1 MSFALVEAAGSLDR
15 PAVVGVIGCGNI
27 SHVYL
32 RTINAS
38 PFLTLKG
45 CSGRNA
51 ATNAAQAA
59 LYGGAA
65 MSIDELLADPE
76 IDIVVN
82 LTPPLVHHAL
92 GRRVLE
98 AGKHLYNEKPL
109 TPSLDEARDLIA
121 LAEAKG
127 LALGSAPDTWFG
139 EPHQAARR
147 AIDAGLI
154 GRPIGGS
161 LTMASHG
168 MEHWHPT
175 PEFFYLPGG
184 GPMLDVAPY
193 YLTQLVNLLGPVAEV
208 TAFASM
214 PFATRTVRSQPGP
227 VRDIPVDV
235 ATSVN
240 GALLMESGA
249 NIAFT
254 LSWDVW
260 KHRRPIMEIYGETG
274 SLSCPDANFFIG
286 GYLAPERTRYSVRDG
301 DWRDVPGQ
309 PETDPRDLGFAPLGG
324 PRGLGVAEMAQAI
337 AEARAPR
344 ASAALALHILEAILA
359 IEQSASEKRA
369 VRIESRIPRPTPL

>member
-1 MSFALVEAAGSLDR
+1 MSFALVEAAGSRAR

-32 RTINAS
+32 RTINAL
-38 PFLTLKG
+38 PALTLKG
-45 CSGRNA
+45 CSGRNDV
-51 ATNAAQAA
+51 TNAAQAA
-59 LYGGAA
+59 LYGGVA

-82 LTPPLVHHAL
+82 LTPPLVHHAI

-109 TPSLDEARDLIA
+109 THSLDEARDLIA
-121 LAEAKG
+121 LAAEKG
-127 LALGSAPDTWFG
+127 LALGCAPDTWFG
-139 EPHQAARR
+139 TPHQAARR

-154 GRPIGGS
+154 GRPVGGS

-168 MEHWHPT
+168 MEYWHPT

-214 PFATRTVRSQPGP
+214 PFATRRVTSQPGP
-227 VRDIPVDV
+227 LRDIPVDV
-235 ATSVN
+235 ATSIN
-240 GALLMESGA
+240 GALLMESGS

-260 KHRRPIMEIYGETG
+260 KHRRPSLEIYGETG
-274 SLSCPDANFFIG
+274 TLACPDANFFIG
-286 GYLAPERTRYSVRDG
+286 GYLAPEKAQYSVEGGPWQDLP
-301 DWRDVPGQ
+301 DQ
-309 PETDPRDLGFAPLGG
+309 PDADPRDMEFAPLGG
-324 PRGLGVAEMAQAI
+324 PRGLGVAEMAITIGQGK
-337 AEARAPR
+337 APR
-344 ASAALALHILEAILA
+344 AGAELAYHVLETILA
-359 IEQSASEKRA
+359 VDRSARERSA
-369 VRIESRIPRPTPL
+369 VDVLSRPARPEPL

>member
-1 MSFALVEAAGSLDR
+1 MSFALVEAAGSQMR

-38 PFLTLKG
+38 PFLKLKG

-59 LYGGAA
+59 LYGGVA

-82 LTPPLVHHAL
+82 LTPPLVHHAI

-109 TPSLDEARDLIA
+109 THSLDEARDLIA
-121 LAEAKG
+121 LAADRG
-127 LALGSAPDTWFG
+127 LALGCAPDTWFG
-139 EPHQAARR
+139 IPHQAARR

-154 GRPIGGS
+154 GRPVGGS

-168 MEHWHPT
+168 MEYWHPT

-193 YLTQLVNLLGPVAEV
+193 YLTQLVNLLGPVAAV

-214 PFATRTVRSQPGP
+214 PFATRTVTSQPGP
-227 VRDIPVDV
+227 RREIPVDV
-235 ATSVN
+235 ATTVN
-240 GALLMESGA
+240 GALLMANGA

-260 KHRRPIMEIYGETG
+260 KHRRPSLEIYGEAGT
-274 SLSCPDANFFIG
+274 LACPDANFFIG
-286 GYLAPERTRYSVRDG
+286 GYLTPEKAQFSLHG
-301 DWRDVPGQ
+301 GEWQDVPEQ
-309 PETDPRDLGFAPLGG
+309 PDPDPRDMEYAPLGG
-324 PRGLGVAEMAQAI
+324 PRGLGVAEMAIAI
-337 AEARAPR
+337 DRGSAPR
-344 ASAALALHILEAILA
+344 ASAELACHILEVILA
-359 IEQSASEKRA
+359 VDRSARERTA
-369 VRIESRIPRPTPL
+369 IDIVSRPARPAPL

>member
-1 MSFALVEAAGSLDR
+1 MSFALVEASGTLAK
-15 PAVVGVIGCGNI
+15 PAVVGVIGCGTI

-32 RTINAS
+32 RTINQS
-38 PFLTLKG
+38 PLLRLKA

-76 IDIVVN
+76 IDIVAN
-82 LTPPLVHHAL
+82 LTPPLVHHGI

-109 TPSLDEARDLIA
+109 THTLDEARGLIA
-121 LAEAKG
+121 LAGQRG

-139 EPHQAARR
+139 RPHQAARR
-147 AIDAGLI
+147 AIDDGLI
-154 GRPIGGS
+154 GRPVGGS
-161 LTMASHG
+161 VVMASHG

-193 YLTQLVNLLGPVAEV
+193 YLTQLVNLLGPVARV
-208 TAFASM
+208 TALASM
-214 PFATRTVRSQPGP
+214 PSATRIVTSQPGP
-227 VRDIPVDV
+227 QRDIPVDV

-240 GALLMESGA
+240 GALLMDNGA

-254 LSWDVW
+254 MSWDVW
-260 KHRRPIMEIYGETG
+260 KHGRPTMEIYGDEG
-274 SLSCPDANFFIG
+274 SLINPDANFFIG
-286 GYLAPERTRYSVRDG
+286 GYLQAEKARYSVRG
-301 DWRDVPGQ
+301 SEWQDVPGQ
-309 PETDPRDLGFAPLGG
+309 TDEDDADMNFASLGG
-324 PRGLGVAEMAQAI
+324 PRGLGLADMALAI
-337 AEARAPR
+337 AEGRPPR
-344 ASAALALHILEAILA
+344 AGAELALHVLEVILA
-359 IEQSASEKRA
+359 VDVSAREGRA
-369 VRIESRIPRPTPL
+369 VDVQSRPPRPLPL

>member
-1 MSFALVEAAGSLDR
+1 MSFSLMEAAGTLAE
-15 PAVVGVIGCGNI
+15 PAVVGVIGCGTI

-32 RTINAS
+32 RTINQS
-38 PFLTLKG
+38 PFLRLKA

-51 ATNAAQAA
+51 VTNAAQAR
-59 LYGGAA
+59 LYGGVA

-98 AGKHLYNEKPL
+98 SGKHLYNEKPL
-109 TPSLDEARDLIA
+109 THSLDEARDLIA
-121 LAEAKG
+121 LAKERG

-139 EPHQAARR
+139 RPHQAARR

-154 GRPIGGS
+154 GRPVGGS
-161 LTMASHG
+161 VVMASHG

-175 PEFFYLPGG
+175 PEFFYLQGG

-193 YLTQLVNLLGPVAEV
+193 YLTQLVNLLGPIAQV
-208 TAFASM
+208 TALASM
-214 PFATRTVRSQPGP
+214 PSSKRTVTSPPGP
-227 VRDIPVDV
+227 QREIPVDV

-254 LSWDVW
+254 MSWDVW
-260 KHRRPIMEIYGETG
+260 KHRRPTMEIYGDEGTLI
-274 SLSCPDANFFIG
+274 SPDVNFFIG
-286 GYLAPERTRYSVRDG
+286 GYLAAEKAIYSVRDG
-301 DWRDVPGQ
+301 AWQDVPGQ
-309 PETDPRDLGFAPLGG
+309 GDESEIDMAFAPLGG
-324 PRGLGVAEMAQAI
+324 PRGLGLADMALAI
-337 AEARAPR
+337 AEGRTPR
-344 ASAALALHILEAILA
+344 ASAELALHVLEAILA
-359 IEQSASEKRA
+359 LEMSAREGRA
-369 VRIESRIPRPTPL
+369 VEIESRTSRPLPL

>member
-1 MSFALVEAAGSLDR
+1 MSFGLIEAAGSRTR

-38 PFLTLKG
+38 PLLTLKG

-59 LYGGAA
+59 LHGGVA
-65 MSIDELLADPE
+65 MSIEELLADPE

-82 LTPPLVHHAL
+82 LTPPLVHHAV

-109 TPSLDEARDLIA
+109 THSLDAARDLIA
-121 LAEAKG
+121 LAADKG

-139 EPHQAARR
+139 TPHQAARR

-154 GRPIGGS
+154 GKPVGGS
-161 LTMASHG
+161 LAMASHG
-168 MEHWHPT
+168 MEYWHPT

-214 PFATRTVRSQPGP
+214 PFASRRVTSQPGP
-227 VRDIPVDV
+227 ERDIPVDV

-254 LSWDVW
+254 MSWDVW
-260 KHRRPIMEIYGETG
+260 KHRRPSLEIYGETG
-274 SLSCPDANFFIG
+274 TLACPDANFFIG
-286 GYLAPERTRYSVRDG
+286 GYLAPEKTQYSVEGG
-301 DWRDVPGQ
+301 DWRDVPDQ
-309 PETDPRDLGFAPLGG
+309 PEADPRDMAFAPLGG
-324 PRGLGVAEMAQAI
+324 PRGLGVAEMAIAI
-337 AEARAPR
+337 ADGQTPR
-344 ASAALALHILEAILA
+344 ANAELAYHVLEVILA
-359 IEQSASEKRA
+359 VDRSTHERTAIEVQS
-369 VRIESRIPRPTPL
+369 RPQRPAPL

>member
-1 MSFALVEAAGSLDR
+1 MSFALVEAAGQVAR

-38 PFLTLKG
+38 PFLKLKG
-45 CSGRNA
+45 CSGRNST
-51 ATNAAQAA
+51 TNAAQAE
-59 LYGGAA
+59 LYGGIA
-65 MSIDELLADPE
+65 MSIEELLADPD

-82 LTPPLVHHAL
+82 LTPPLVHHMI

-109 TPSLDEARDLIA
+109 THSLDEARDLMA
-121 LAEAKG
+121 LAARKD
-127 LALGSAPDTWFG
+127 LALGCAPDTWFG
-139 EPHQAARR
+139 VPHQTARR

-154 GRPIGGS
+154 GQPVGGS
-161 LTMASHG
+161 LTMASRG

-193 YLTQLVNLLGPVAEV
+193 YLTQLVNLLGPIAEV
-208 TAFASM
+208 TAFAST
-214 PFATRTVRSQPGP
+214 PFATRTVTSRPGP
-227 VRDIPVDV
+227 LRDIPVGV

-240 GALLMESGA
+240 GAFLMDSGA

-260 KHRRPIMEIYGETG
+260 KHRRPSLEIYGELGT
-274 SLSCPDANFFIG
+274 LACPDANFFIG
-286 GYLAPERTRYSVRDG
+286 GYEAPEKTRFSIHG
-301 DWRDVPGQ
+301 GEWQDVADQ
-309 PETDPRDLGFAPLGG
+309 PDPDPLDMEFAPLGG
-324 PRGLGVAEMAQAI
+324 PRGLGVAEMAIAI
-337 AEARAPR
+337 SAGHIPR
-344 ASAALALHILEAILA
+344 ASAELAYHVLEAILA
-359 IEQSASEKRA
+359 VDRSAQEHTA
-369 VRIESRIPRPTPL
+369 VEILSRPRRPRPL

>member
-1 MSFALVEAAGSLDR
+1 MSFALIEAAGALTR

-32 RTINAS
+32 RTINQS
-38 PFLTLKG
+38 PVLRLKG

-59 LYGGAA
+59 LYGGTA

-82 LTPPLVHHAL
+82 LTPPLVHHAI

-109 TPSLDEARDLIA
+109 THSLDEARDLIA
-121 LAEAKG
+121 LAKARG
-127 LALGSAPDTWFG
+127 LAIGSAPDTWFG
-139 EPHQAARR
+139 TPHQAARR

-154 GRPIGGS
+154 GRPVGGAV
-161 LTMASHG
+161 TMASHG

-175 PEFFYLPGG
+175 PEFFYLQGG

-214 PFATRTVRSQPGP
+214 PSATRTVTSAPGP
-227 VRDIPVDV
+227 RRDIPVDV

-240 GALLMESGA
+240 GALLMENGA

-254 LSWDVW
+254 MSWDVW
-260 KHRRPIMEIYGETG
+260 KHRRPTLEIYGDEGTLIG
-274 SLSCPDANFFIG
+274 PDANFFIG
-286 GYLAPERTRYSVRDG
+286 GYLQAEKAMYSIRDG
-301 DWRDVPGQ
+301 EWQAVPGHG
-309 PETDPRDLGFAPLGG
+309 EESAADMAFAPLGG
-324 PRGLGVAEMAQAI
+324 PRGLGVADMALAI
-337 AEARAPR
+337 AAGRAPR
-344 ASAALALHILEAILA
+344 ASAELALHVLEVILA
-359 IEQSASEKRA
+359 VDRSARERRA
-369 VRIESRIPRPTPL
+369 ISVESRTARPLPL

>member
-1 MSFALVEAAGSLDR
+1 MSFALVEAAGSVDR

-38 PFLTLKG
+38 PALKLKG
-45 CSGRNA
+45 CSGRNET
-51 ATNAAQAA
+51 TNAAQAA
-59 LYGGAA
+59 LYGGVA

-82 LTPPLVHHAL
+82 LTPPLVHHAI

-109 TPSLDEARDLIA
+109 THSLDEARDLIA
-121 LAEAKG
+121 LAEHRD
-127 LALGSAPDTWFG
+127 LALGCAPDTWFG
-139 EPHQAARR
+139 QPHQAARR
-147 AIDAGLI
+147 AIDGGLI
-154 GRPIGGS
+154 GRPVGGS

-168 MEHWHPT
+168 MEYWHPA

-214 PFATRTVRSQPGP
+214 PFASRRVTSHPGP
-227 VRDIPVDV
+227 ERDIPVDV

-260 KHRRPIMEIYGETG
+260 KHRRPSLEIYGETG
-274 SLSCPDANFFIG
+274 TLACPDANFFIG
-286 GYLAPERTRYSVRDG
+286 GYLTPEKAQYSVRDG

-309 PETDPRDLGFAPLGG
+309 PDADPRDMAFAQLGG
-324 PRGLGVAEMAQAI
+324 PRGLGVAEMALAI
-337 AEARAPR
+337 AEGRAPR
-344 ASAALALHILEAILA
+344 ADAELALHILEAILA
-359 IEQSASEKRA
+359 IDRSANEKRS
-369 VRIESRIPRPTPL
+369 VRVESRPLRPLPL